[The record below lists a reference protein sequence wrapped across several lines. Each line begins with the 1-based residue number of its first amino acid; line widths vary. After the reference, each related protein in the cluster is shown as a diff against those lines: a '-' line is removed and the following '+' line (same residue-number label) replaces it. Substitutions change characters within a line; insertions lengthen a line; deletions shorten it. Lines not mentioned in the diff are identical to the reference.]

1 MNNKLLYQLRVDL
14 EHDAAQELINTKN
27 INSCKNL
34 GNIIKEENGELVCQ
48 FLAFSK
54 FVEECEQDNLT
65 DSPLYKWTK
74 DTIENKVKK
83 EKYMK
88 SFTIYIKNQQ
98 LYEKEVADRI
108 ENKIINLGCR
118 CILKVNKYNSDPKNN
133 PQPPKKYFK

>member
-1 MNNKLLYQLRVDL
+1 MNGKLLYQLRVDL

-34 GNIIKEENGELVCQ
+34 GDIIKEENGELVCQ

>member
-1 MNNKLLYQLRVDL
+1 MNGKLLYQLRVDL

-27 INSCKNL
+27 INSCKNI
-34 GNIIKEENGELVCQ
+34 GKIIKEENGELVCQ

>member
-1 MNNKLLYQLRVDL
+1 MNRKLLYQLRVDL

>member
-1 MNNKLLYQLRVDL
+1 MNRKLLYQLRVDL

-98 LYEKEVADRI
+98 LFEKEVADRI

>member
-1 MNNKLLYQLRVDL
+1 MNGKLLYQLRVDL

-98 LYEKEVADRI
+98 LYQKEVADRI
-108 ENKIINLGCR
+108 ENKILNLGCR

-133 PQPPKKYFK
+133 PQPPKKYF

>member
-1 MNNKLLYQLRVDL
+1 MNGKLLYQLRVDL

-34 GNIIKEENGELVCQ
+34 GDIIKEENGELVCQ

-118 CILKVNKYNSDPKNN
+118 CILKINKYNSDPKNN

>member
-1 MNNKLLYQLRVDL
+1 MNSKLLYQLRVDL

-118 CILKVNKYNSDPKNN
+118 CILKINKYNSDPKNN

>member
-1 MNNKLLYQLRVDL
+1 MNSKLLYQLRVDL
-14 EHDAAQELINTKN
+14 EQNAAQELINTKN

-83 EKYMK
+83 EKYLK

-118 CILKVNKYNSDPKNN
+118 CILKVNKYNSDPKSN

>member
-1 MNNKLLYQLRVDL
+1 MNIKLLYQLRVDL
-14 EHDAAQELINTKN
+14 EHNAAQELINTKN

>member
-1 MNNKLLYQLRVDL
+1 MNRKLLYQLRVDL

-83 EKYMK
+83 QKYMK

>member
-1 MNNKLLYQLRVDL
+1 MNGKLLYQLRVDL

>member
-1 MNNKLLYQLRVDL
+1 MNSKLLYQLRVDL
-14 EHDAAQELINTKN
+14 EQNAAQELINTKN